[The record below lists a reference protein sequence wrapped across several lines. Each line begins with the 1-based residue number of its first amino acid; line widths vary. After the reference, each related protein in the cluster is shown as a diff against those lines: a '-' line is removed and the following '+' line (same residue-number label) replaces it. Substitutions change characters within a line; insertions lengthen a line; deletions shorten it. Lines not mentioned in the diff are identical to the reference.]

1 MINVVNK
8 QNFSN
13 HVNIELMLDDADD
26 LFQRI
31 KSFHR

>member
-13 HVNIELMLDDADD
+13 HPNIEAMLSEAEA
-26 LFQRI
+26 LFDNIRNINQ
-31 KSFHR
+31 